1 MSGASRSGKARRT
14 SRSSLHSLAVRGGR
28 VVTSAGVV
36 SADIL
41 VLEGAIAR
49 IAAPGEGQAREEID
63 ARGLVVL
70 PGVVDA
76 HVHVN
81 EPGRAEWEGWVAATR
96 GAAAG
101 GVTTIADMPL
111 NSVPPT
117 LDADAFDQKY
127 EAASERAVVDFAL
140 WGGLVDADRARL
152 RGLAACGVVGV
163 KAFTC
168 PSGVDE
174 FPHLADGALVPAL
187 AAARE
192 AGLLVAVHC
201 EDEAI
206 VAVSTEEVR
215 RGGRRDRGAWTAA
228 RPKEAETAAI
238 ERLARAAQD
247 TGASVHVV
255 HVSSHDAMRL
265 ADRMKAF
272 ADITAETCPHYLSF
286 TEEDVERIGPALK
299 CAPPI
304 RSGERD
310 LLWRDVIS
318 PLSSRGTRVEYVA
331 SDHSPCTADMKSA
344 GEDDL
349 FAAWGGVSGIQSL
362 LPVMLTEG
370 VHARG
375 LDLVA
380 LAQLVAT
387 RPAKRLGIWPRKGEI
402 RPGSDADLVLVELD
416 RDWILDQGAL
426 ETRSG
431 ISPYVGR
438 RFHGR
443 VSRTIVRGRTVYLD
457 GTVTGAPGGG
467 WFVQRV
473 NA

>member
-1 MSGASRSGKARRT
+1 M
-14 SRSSLHSLAVRGGR
+14 HSLAVRGGR
-28 VVTSAGVV
+28 VVTSEGVV
-36 SADIL
+36 TADIL
-41 VLEGAIAR
+41 VLEGTIAR
-49 IAAPGEGQAREEID
+49 IAAPGAGRAREEID

-117 LDADAFDQKY
+117 LDADAFDQKV
-127 EAASERAVVDFAL
+127 EAASQRAVVDFAL
-140 WGGLVDADRARL
+140 WGGLVDADPARL
-152 RGLAACGVVGV
+152 RRLAACGVVGV

-206 VAVSTEEVR
+206 VAVSTEQVR
-215 RGGRRDRGAWTAA
+215 RSGRRDRRAWAEA
-228 RPKEAETAAI
+228 RPKVAETVAI
-238 ERLARAAQD
+238 ERLAQAAYD

-255 HVSSHDAMRL
+255 HVSSHDAMRV
-265 ADRMKAF
+265 ADRLRAI
-272 ADITAETCPHYLSF
+272 ANVTAETCPHYLAF
-286 TEEDVERIGPALK
+286 GEDDVERIGPALK

-304 RSGERD
+304 RADERE

-318 PLSSRGTRVEYVA
+318 PPGSRGSRVEYVA
-331 SDHSPCTADMKSA
+331 SDHSPCTAEMKTA
-344 GEDDL
+344 GNDDL
-349 FAAWGGVSGIQSL
+349 FAAWGGVSGVQSL

-370 VHARG
+370 VHERG
-375 LDLVA
+375 LGLVA

-402 RPGSDADLVLVELD
+402 RPGSDADLVLVDLDREWQLD
-416 RDWILDQGAL
+416 RDAL
-426 ETRSG
+426 EARSG

-438 RFHGR
+438 RFRGR
-443 VSRTIVRGRTVYLD
+443 VSRTVVRGRTVYLD
-457 GTVTGAPGGG
+457 GMVTGAPGGG
-467 WFVQRV
+467 RFVRRV